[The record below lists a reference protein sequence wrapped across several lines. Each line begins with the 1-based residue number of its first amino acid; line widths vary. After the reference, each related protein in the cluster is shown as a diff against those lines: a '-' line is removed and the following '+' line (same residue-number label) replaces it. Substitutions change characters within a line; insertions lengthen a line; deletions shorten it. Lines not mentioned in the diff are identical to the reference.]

1 MYIIV
6 FMLKFNILLNKGEI
20 IMKKQVIAA
29 AVAATMSAVAVAD
42 ISITGSGKANY
53 TYTDNGGSTADTNAV
68 SHEFDLHVVGKSGD
82 TSVVMNIENTTS
94 NNSTIAASDIT
105 VVNTNTDIVSAEAGS
120 TVTVLTS
127 VSATQAAQ
135 SQTDELNVKNAY
147 MTTKV
152 GDVNIKFGDYYGSDY
167 MLGNAGLSEGKLGI
181 DTTIGGVK
189 LQYESQPESTSRDN
203 ESVTISGSIN
213 GIALSHEMWNGKDES
228 SVIGKVG
235 PVSVEYRTISNDTA
249 GQDKDSLVV
258 SADVQGIELTYA
270 EIDAGTGGTTTDAFF
285 GEFGTASDV
294 MDADGY
300 GIKTSLAGN
309 TVNLKSYEVKNT
321 SSATTDY
328 TKVIVTRPL
337 ASGATFEFTYTDKDT
352 GTTST
357 SSETMDFELAV
368 KF

>member
-1 MYIIV
+1 MV

-82 TSVVMNIENTTS
+82 TSVVMNIENTSSNGAGTDASLSYTS
-94 NNSTIAASDIT
+94 SDVGTTTSTASGITAVAHTEGSASLTGGAAT
-105 VVNTNTDIVSAEAGS
+105 TN
-120 TVTVLTS
+120 
-127 VSATQAAQ
+127 
-135 SQTDELNVKNAY
+135 ELNVKNAY

-152 GDVNIKFGDYYGSDY
+152 GDFNIKFGDYYGSDY

-235 PVSVEYRTISNDTA
+235 PVSVEYRNVSNDTA
-249 GQDKDSLVV
+249 GGDKDSLVV

-270 EIDAGTGGTTTDAFF
+270 EIDAGTAGTTTDAFF
-285 GEFGTASDV
+285 GEFGTATDV

>member
-1 MYIIV
+1 
-6 FMLKFNILLNKGEI
+6 MLKFNILLFNGEI

-105 VVNTNTDIVSAEAGS
+105 VSTGGVNA
-120 TVTVLTS
+120 TVMGGTTPSVLTS

-167 MLGNAGLSEGKLGI
+167 MLGNASLSEGKLGV

-203 ESVTISGSIN
+203 ESVTISGSVN
-213 GIALSHEMWNGKDES
+213 GIALSHEMWNGKAES

-235 PVSVEYRTISNDTA
+235 PVSVEYRTVSNDTA
-249 GQDKDSLVV
+249 GNDKDSLVV

-270 EIDAGTGGTTTDAFF
+270 EIDAGTAGTTTDAFF
-285 GEFGTASDV
+285 GEFGTATDM